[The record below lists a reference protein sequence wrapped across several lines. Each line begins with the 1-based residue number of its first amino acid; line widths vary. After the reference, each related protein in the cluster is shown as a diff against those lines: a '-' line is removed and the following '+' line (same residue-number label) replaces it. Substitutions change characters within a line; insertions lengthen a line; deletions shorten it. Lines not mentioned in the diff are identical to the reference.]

1 MVLCHLQMNAFRNA
15 HKIHVLGSDI
25 PDVIDSFERLAKM
38 YGILPIVMKNVQTA
52 GYAMPTPIQMQA
64 IPLMLQVGCCM
75 CEAVCNMCQL
85 ACVN

>member
-1 MVLCHLQMNAFRNA
+1 MNAFRNA

-25 PDVIDSFERLAKM
+25 PDVVDSFERLAKM
-38 YGILPIVMKNVQTA
+38 YGILPVVMKNVQTA

-85 ACVN
+85 VCVN